1 MKNAYSCHREPRF
14 GASRSRFRVSTTLDA
29 TMLKRNCDVA
39 TRPFDSLTPLRT
51 TQAQG
56 AIAPRN
62 DALGVFL
69 TGRGRVGA

>member
-1 MKNAYSCHREPRF
+1 MKNAERCHREPRF

-39 TRPFDSLTPLRT
+39 TQPFDPLTPLRT

-56 AIAPRN
+56 PIARN